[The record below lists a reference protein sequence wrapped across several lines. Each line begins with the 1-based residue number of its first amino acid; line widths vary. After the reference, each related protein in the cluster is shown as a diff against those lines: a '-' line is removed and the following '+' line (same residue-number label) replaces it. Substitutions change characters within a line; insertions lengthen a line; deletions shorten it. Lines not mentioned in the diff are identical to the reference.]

1 MTDAPSFT
9 DLGLIPP
16 LLRALRAA
24 KYEHPTPIQAQAIP
38 HLLEGRDIIGTAQ
51 TGTGKTAAFALP
63 ILQQLAA
70 DYRRPEPR
78 SPRALVLAPTRELAA
93 QIRDSFHTYGRH
105 LQITGTVV
113 YGGVGQGLQ
122 VRDLNRGV
130 DVVIAT
136 PGRLLD
142 LENQGYVR
150 LDKVEFFVLDEVDRM
165 LDMGFIRDIRRI
177 LQLVPSK
184 RQTFMFSATMPAEI
198 AGLARSI
205 LTNPISVSVSPIAS
219 TVPQVTESVYFVDQ
233 GAKRGLLTSL
243 LVKPDMNRTL
253 VFTRTKHG
261 ADRVVRYL
269 QADGINADAL
279 HGNKSQGQRE
289 RALEDFRSGR
299 TKVLV
304 ATDLAARGID
314 VIAISHVVNYD
325 LPNESEGYVHRIGR
339 TARAGATGMAI
350 SFCSPDERTFLRD
363 IERLIGHRLTPANQ
377 TPVDYEMDHRPKVT
391 VPSNSMWRSRA
402 RVR

>member
-377 TPVDYEMDHRPKVT
+377 PPVDYEMDHRPKVT